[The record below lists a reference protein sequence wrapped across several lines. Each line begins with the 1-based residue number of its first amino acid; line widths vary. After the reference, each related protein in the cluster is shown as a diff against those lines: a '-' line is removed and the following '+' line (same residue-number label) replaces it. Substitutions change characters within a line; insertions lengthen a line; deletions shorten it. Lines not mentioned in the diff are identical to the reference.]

1 MKQFLI
7 TILILFSSFCFS
19 QEESK
24 ESENAT
30 VYIARESRKVGG
42 VLMAL
47 HPYTLAA
54 KASSSNPNTF
64 TNYFIADNSKIIG
77 KISRGDYLKYSC
89 TPGEHIFSAFIPPVN
104 SEKAKKAKKSIGSKK
119 LYLKAGNTYYLKT
132 NVDKGLHLIDVSFDS
147 KELIEFKEKIENK
160 DPVKVDYADLEKPQ
174 TEYKQIL
181 TAKVKSLSPESFD
194 KANSKSDINSYS
206 TQSEPNIAISI
217 DYSNM
222 SLEELNI
229 AKAKAVSEE
238 NYTLASLLKDYISR
252 KELTI
257 SDLEAEKQKAIE
269 AEDYEKAEILKHE
282 IDGRNKAEADKN
294 NPSLVSISR
303 LNNKREKALKD
314 LIANK
319 PKTHSVKNT
328 KNTIS
333 SNTFSKTKRGVK
345 KDTSNRTNAATY
357 RRSSLYTLM
366 INNPSHQHVNTIMNT
381 FGNIDVPEKFND
393 HNVGPYIISTSDEA
407 KDKTYIINDFL
418 SANNIAKELV
428 ARWFNRSEKG
438 GFNMDLISERG
449 SYNATDLDVK
459 IALNNERGFAIL
471 TDAGEELIK
480 NTFVVVNDYKYTDKE
495 EVAEKAGK
503 ALGFLS
509 TAASFVPGGSN
520 VSNIASVAQIGTSI
534 AGKGYVIKS
543 TTYLYKLVW
552 NEEVAATFYNDYWT
566 TDNEF
571 EPNKKEAFNK
581 SDVFRLELVGTE
593 SAWADLQSSVF
604 TKKSDTDLISVAT
617 VKSTHKA
624 IAKLQR
630 KYEIFRTKS
639 PLLNGDPL
647 SAKIGLKE
655 GLEKGDKYEVLEQII
670 NKEGLTEYKR
680 VGVIK
685 VDKSHIWDNRFMA
698 DDEMSNSEFEYTT
711 FTGSKNK
718 YFSGMLIRQ
727 IN

>member
-1 MKQFLI
+1 MRQFLF
-7 TILILFSSFCFS
+7 TIIVLFSSFSFS
-19 QEESK
+19 QEDEN
-24 ESENAT
+24 SENAT
-30 VYIARESRKVGG
+30 IYIARESRKIGG

-64 TNYFIADNSKIIG
+64 TNYFIADNSNIIG
-77 KISRGDYLKYSC
+77 KISRGNYLKYDC
-89 TPGEHIFSAFIPPVN
+89 APGEHVFSAFIPPVN
-104 SEKAKKAKKSIGSKK
+104 SQKARKARKSIGSKK
-119 LYLKAGNTYYLKT
+119 IYLKAGNTYYLKT
-132 NVDKGLHLIDVSFDS
+132 NVDKGIHLIDVSFDS
-147 KELIEFKEKIENK
+147 KELIEFKEKIEK
-160 DPVKVDYADLEKPQ
+160 KEPVEVDYAELEEPQ
-174 TEYKQIL
+174 IKYKQIL
-181 TAKVKSLSPESFD
+181 TARVNSLNPGNFD
-194 KANSKSDINSYS
+194 KANSLLAINSYAV
-206 TQSEPNIAISI
+206 QSQTSVASSV

-222 SLEELNI
+222 TLEELKA
-229 AKAKAVSEE
+229 AKTKAVSEE
-238 NYTLASLLKDYISR
+238 NYTLASILKDYIST
-252 KELTI
+252 KKITV
-257 SDLEAEKQKAIE
+257 SDLEVEKQKAIAE
-269 AEDYEKAEILKHE
+269 EDYEKAEILKRK
-282 IDGRNKAEADKN
+282 IGLRKKAEEDKN
-294 NPSLVSISR
+294 DPSLVSISGGT
-303 LNNKREKALKD
+303 NKRDKALTD

-319 PKTHSVKNT
+319 PKNHSIKHD

-333 SNTFSKTKRGVK
+333 SNAFSITKRGVK
-345 KDTSNRTNAATY
+345 KDASDSTNTAVY

-366 INNPSHQHVNTIMNT
+366 INNPVHQHTNTIKNT

-393 HNVGPYIISTSDEA
+393 HNVGPYIISTPNEA

-418 SANNIAKELV
+418 STNNIAKELV
-428 ARWFNRSEKG
+428 SKWFNRSEKG

-449 SYNATDLDVK
+449 SYNATDLDVS
-459 IALNNERGFAIL
+459 IALNNERGFALL

-495 EVAEKAGK
+495 EIAEKAGK

-520 VSNIASVAQIGTSI
+520 VSNIATAVQVGTSI

-571 EPNKKEAFNK
+571 EANKKEAFDK
-581 SDVFRLELVGTE
+581 SDAFRLELVGTE

-617 VKSTHKA
+617 VKSTNKS

-630 KYEIFRTKS
+630 KYEVFRTKS
-639 PLLNGDPL
+639 PLLSGDPL

-655 GLEKGDKYEVLEQII
+655 GIEKGDKYEVLEQII

-680 VGVIK
+680 IGVIK
-685 VDKSHIWDNRFMA
+685 VDKAHIWDNRFMA
-698 DDEMSNSEFEYTT
+698 DEEESNSEFEYTT

-727 IN
+727 LN